1 MSCCHCCY
9 SFMCRLSIMHKGAE
23 KAHNIPGHIN
33 YYMLATVA
41 RRTGVPVPVL
51 ANILYCREHQ
61 SINHTAWWTIATSTD
76 YHVLL
81 LLLYISIIILVI
93 ASTQS
98 LICSSQYADSY
109 IPSFSPTG
117 TSDVCG
123 VDGGGRWVARHSR
136 ARRPPRVAAARSSAR
151 RRSST
156 ARARCPPRR
165 AQTRRRRAAPARA
178 YQLRVR
184 RRARLSTR
192 GRPRRRR

>member
-1 MSCCHCCY
+1 
-9 SFMCRLSIMHKGAE
+9 MHKGAE

-136 ARRPPRVAAARSSAR
+136 ARRLAR
-151 RRSST
+151 RL
-156 ARARCPPRR
+156 AW
-165 AQTRRRRAAPARA
+165 RRRDHPLVVAHQQHERGAR
-178 YQLRVR
+178 RDER
-184 RRARLSTR
+184 KRDEEGPRLLELISCACVVEHV
-192 GRPRRRR
+192 